1 MIKTVNFI
9 KTTKIKQKTSYCY
22 GSQNNNLR
30 FVNDSESSYVYIIDD
45 VWVPLSMDL
54 IHPLCQLQQ
63 RLFGGVT
70 FSDGG
75 GQMDNPVA

>member
-1 MIKTVNFI
+1 M
-9 KTTKIKQKTSYCY
+9 
-22 GSQNNNLR
+22 
-30 FVNDSESSYVYIIDD
+30 YIIDD